1 MLPIYYHNISI
12 IVNVFPIKFRCIF
25 HDINRLTIYRCS
37 GIVKR
42 EDLKVLLKEYLSEQN
57 KSIYGIA
64 KECGVP
70 YSTLNDFVN
79 GKVRASQCKAGMIRG
94 VAQSLGISMDELYDM
109 SEKSDDEIN
118 DVHVVT
124 SYGIPVSVRVRH
136 KSYQAE
142 FIYDGEPV
150 TLDLCKVSGPTQ
162 FYIKEIAKWRA
173 EGYIRNRHMEDFGKE
188 R

>member
-1 MLPIYYHNISI
+1 M
-12 IVNVFPIKFRCIF
+12 
-25 HDINRLTIYRCS
+25 
-37 GIVKR
+37 
-42 EDLKVLLKEYLSEQN
+42 KVLLKDYLDERN

-79 GKVRASQCKAGMIRG
+79 GKVRASQCKAGMIRE
-94 VAQSLGISMDELYDM
+94 VARSLGLSMDELYDM
-109 SEKSDDEIN
+109 SEKSDDEVN

-142 FIYDGEPV
+142 LEYEGEPV
-150 TLDLCKVSGPTQ
+150 ILELCKVSGPSQ
-162 FYIKEIAKWRA
+162 FYIREIAKWRA
-173 EGYIRNRHMEDFGKE
+173 EEYIRNRHMQDFGRK